1 MIIVRNMKSTLRNTF
16 INRKRNEKRRSIIN
30 SRKNISHLKDKT
42 LSLKVNDDTIF
53 PAILFR

>member
-1 MIIVRNMKSTLRNTF
+1 MKSTLEIRF

-42 LSLKVNDDTIF
+42 LSLKVNDDTVF
-53 PAILFR
+53 PAHII

>member
-1 MIIVRNMKSTLRNTF
+1 MKSTLRNTF

-30 SRKNISHLKDKT
+30 SRKNISDLKDKT